1 MLQFQL
7 DKLKNHAIYYV
18 INEANQTK
26 IMQVQ
31 AAKNITFPV
40 NMSSIIRKLARFIKS
55 MALPL

>member
-40 NMSSIIRKLARFIKS
+40 NMSSIIRKLAHV
-55 MALPL
+55 L